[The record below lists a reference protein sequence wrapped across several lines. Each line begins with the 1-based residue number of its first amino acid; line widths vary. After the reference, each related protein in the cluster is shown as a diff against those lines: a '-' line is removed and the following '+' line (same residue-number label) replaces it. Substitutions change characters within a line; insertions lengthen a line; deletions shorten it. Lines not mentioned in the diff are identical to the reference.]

1 MFGFRA
7 FLFGLTAGT
16 GLGYFAMNYH
26 VVYGPEGPVVV
37 SRIQQPPIRSS
48 YVDVRNWSAAM
59 WQRYPDVTAALVKA
73 GKGDMIARG
82 VAQNIATPESAN
94 PAPGWG
100 EQASGLKAQA
110 QQGLNSLMESIPP
123 IKFEE
128 DVEPTPATTI
138 PSQTRRT
145 DDDALEFRPTSGPSA
160 AKKPPVQLGQATDA
174 ADKVETQMTT
184 AKPAIDLGQVP
195 LSSTI
200 PPEERLREI
209 ASKAGVSY
217 EQVKTILG
225 EPAPFPGQAPQS
237 TIPATS
243 QQRTVPQPPVTTVPQ
258 NGSAVDALKT
268 LFGGPGTS
276 QQGAAPRTNRE
287 IKTPAF

>member
-1 MFGFRA
+1 MFGIRP
-7 FLFGLTAGT
+7 FLFGLTAGA

-37 SRIQQPPIRSS
+37 SRIQQPPVRSA
-48 YVDVRNWSAAM
+48 YVDVRNWSSAM

-82 VAQNIATPESAN
+82 VALSAAASESGTT
-94 PAPGWG
+94 APSWG
-100 EQASGLKAQA
+100 EPTSGLKAQA
-110 QQGLNSLMESIPP
+110 QQGLNSLMESLPP

-128 DVEPTPATTI
+128 DEPTPASTI
-138 PSQTRRT
+138 PSQTNRT
-145 DDDALEFRPTSGPSA
+145 DDDSLEMRRTSGPSA
-160 AKKPPVQLGQATDA
+160 ATKTPIQLGQSTDPSA
-174 ADKVETQMTT
+174 KAETQMTT
-184 AKPAIDLGQVP
+184 AKPAIDLGQTP

-200 PPEERLREI
+200 PPEEKLREI
-209 ASKAGVSY
+209 AAKAGVSY
-217 EQVKTILG
+217 EQITTILG

-243 QQRTVPQPPVTTVPQ
+243 QQRTVPQPPATSASP
-258 NGSAVDALKT
+258 NGSPVDALKS
-268 LFGGPGTS
+268 LFGGPANS
-276 QQGAAPRTNRE
+276 QRGAAPRTDRA